1 MRLGAMVAAL
11 ALAGLAAGV
20 GAADAPA
27 AKTATEYYLQYHDV
41 LRNMTTREELL
52 RYAPAEWREWVPK
65 KSDEEF
71 QKTLMLFK
79 MSQSGPGELA
89 VVKETAAGKG
99 VFTLEMTGLDRAGR
113 QGTGVVRIT
122 RTATGWKK
130 GEETWTF
137 EGKTETIAPSR

>member
-1 MRLGAMVAAL
+1 MRMGAVMGAL
-11 ALAGLAAGV
+11 ALAGLASGA

-52 RYAPAEWREWVPK
+52 RYAPAEWRESVLK

-71 QKTLMLFK
+71 QKTLMIFK
-79 MSQSGPGELA
+79 LSMSGPGDLA
-89 VVKETAAGKG
+89 VVKETPAGKSA
-99 VFTLEMTGLDRAGR
+99 FALEMTGLDRVGR
-113 QGTGVVRIT
+113 PGTGVVRIT
-122 RTATGWKK
+122 KTATGWKK

-137 EGKTETIAPSR
+137 DGTTKTILPSR